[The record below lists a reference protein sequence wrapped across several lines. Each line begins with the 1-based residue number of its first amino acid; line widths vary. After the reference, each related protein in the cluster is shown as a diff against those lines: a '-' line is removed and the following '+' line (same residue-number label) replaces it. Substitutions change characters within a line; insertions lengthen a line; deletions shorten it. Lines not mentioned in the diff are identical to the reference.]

1 MLTVF
6 TVLGQAGNM
15 GRRNQPQRPPIVES
29 VAVHLVVVAAIA
41 LVAVP
46 MLIATQV
53 DDGVFLLIA
62 CLHVAVG
69 VGVERYVSSMQSLKA
84 DPIILPRRKGVT
96 LALVW
101 WVGAL
106 AWFAAG
112 IA

>member
-1 MLTVF
+1 
-6 TVLGQAGNM
+6 M
-15 GRRNQPQRPPIVES
+15 GRRNESQRPPIVES

-46 MLIATQV
+46 ILIATHV
-53 DDGVFLLIA
+53 DDGVFFLIA
-62 CLHVAVG
+62 GLHVAVG
-69 VGVERYVSSMQSLKA
+69 FGVERYVSSMQSLKA
-84 DPIILPRRKGVT
+84 DPITLPRRKGLT

-106 AWFAAG
+106 AWLATG

>member
-6 TVLGQAGNM
+6 TVLRQAGDM
-15 GRRNQPQRPPIVES
+15 GRRNQSQPAPIVES
-29 VAVHLVVVAAIA
+29 LAVHLVVVAASA

-46 MLIATQV
+46 ILIATHV

-69 VGVERYVSSMQSLKA
+69 FGVERYVSSMQSLKA
-84 DPIILPRRKGVT
+84 DPIILPRRKGMM